1 MPSETR
7 PTRILLVDADASS
20 LRALGSLLKEVGYVV
35 GMAAGW
41 QEAVELARADH
52 YELVIADLE
61 LPGESVA
68 DAVVSLSSEPE
79 LRALPII
86 LLSRRGCSAAWRA
99 GLSIVDSM
107 AKPINVGRML
117 ASIDRY
123 AHVPAP
129 GSV

>member
-1 MPSETR
+1 MPTETR
-7 PTRILLVDADASS
+7 PARILLVDADASS
-20 LRALGSLLKEVGYVV
+20 LRALGSLLQEVGHVV

-41 QEAVELARADH
+41 QDALELARADH

-68 DAVVSLSSEPE
+68 DAVVSLSSDPA
-79 LRALPII
+79 LRELPII
-86 LLSRRGCSAAWRA
+86 LLSRRGGSAAWRA

-117 ASIDRY
+117 ASIDRH

-129 GSV
+129 APV